1 MVVHLPVH
9 IESSRRAVDHLNSYI
24 VTTAVT
30 RVSTRVARCWSLR
43 LRLRM
48 CKGQMDGIIYPA
60 VIEWST
66 LWNEGVPSDPDVAH
80 PYVCSPYV
88 GIDGVAGDRGRAE
101 EIVTSRL
108 IQRRVAIT
116 GTWVEEEEDN
126 KK

>member
-1 MVVHLPVH
+1 
-9 IESSRRAVDHLNSYI
+9 
-24 VTTAVT
+24 
-30 RVSTRVARCWSLR
+30 
-43 LRLRM
+43 
-48 CKGQMDGIIYPA
+48 MDGIIYPA
-60 VIEWST
+60 VIGWST
-66 LWNEGVPSDPDVAH
+66 LWNDGVPSDTDVAH